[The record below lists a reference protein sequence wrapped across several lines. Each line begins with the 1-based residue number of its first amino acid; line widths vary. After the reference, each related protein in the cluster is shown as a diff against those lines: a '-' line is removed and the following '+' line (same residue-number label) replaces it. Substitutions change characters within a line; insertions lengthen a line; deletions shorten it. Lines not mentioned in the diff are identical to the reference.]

1 MTENWIDISVPLRT
15 SMVSWP
21 GDPEP
26 ILERISEIERGDMAN
41 VTFLRLT
48 AHTGTHMDAPCHF
61 LAGKEGIDTFPLEV
75 GVGPPAFSRFRSRF
89 QAFRPSFLRTRT
101 FSRGDRILFKTRN
114 SQHRWDLKEFQRGF
128 TGLSAS
134 AAQYLVDRGVQLVG
148 IDYLSIG
155 VFEGDGSETHQIL
168 LGAKVWILEGL
179 DLGKIE
185 EGVYDLICLPLRIA
199 GSDGSP
205 ARAILKPIRD
215 SKNRIIKIS
224 TNHAS

>member
-1 MTENWIDISVPLRT
+1 MTDNWVDISVPLRT
-15 SMVSWP
+15 AMVSWP

-26 ILERISEIERGDMAN
+26 ILERIAEIERGDMVN

-61 LAGKEGIDTFPLEV
+61 LAGREGIETFPLEV
-75 GVGPPAFSRFRSRF
+75 GIGPARVLQVPRSFSSI
-89 QAFRPSFLRTRT
+89 PPEFLEDKNIQK
-101 FSRGDRILFKTRN
+101 GDRILFRTKN
-114 SQHRWDLKEFQRGF
+114 SEDRWDLKEFQRDF

-155 VFEGDGSETHQIL
+155 VFDGDGSETHHIL

-179 DLGKIE
+179 KLGGIE
-185 EGVYDLICLPLRIA
+185 EGSYELICLPLPIN

-205 ARAILKPIRD
+205 ARAILKPIQV
-215 SKNRIIKIS
+215 
-224 TNHAS
+224 

>member
-1 MTENWIDISVPLRT
+1 
-15 SMVSWP
+15 MVSWP

-26 ILERISEIERGDMAN
+26 ILERIAEIDRGDMVN

-61 LAGKEGIDTFPLEV
+61 LAGKEGIESFPLEV
-75 GVGPPAFSRFRSRF
+75 GIGPARVLQVPLSFSSI
-89 QAFRPSFLRTRT
+89 PPEFLEDKNIQK
-101 FSRGDRILFKTRN
+101 GDRILFKTRN
-114 SQHRWDLKEFQRGF
+114 SQDRWDLKEFQRGF

-155 VFEGDGSETHQIL
+155 VFDGDGAETHHIL

-179 DLGKIE
+179 KLGGVE
-185 EGVYDLICLPLRIA
+185 EGAYDLICLPLPID

-205 ARAILKPIRD
+205 ARAILKPARPE
-215 SKNRIIKIS
+215 NR
-224 TNHAS
+224 AR